1 MAKHLIIGLGGTG
14 GNVIC
19 EFRKR
24 IYEEYRAIDPQV
36 KDVFVDYLYVDSSKE
51 DLEGVDKDGK
61 KMDSFRKKWSI
72 LGEDVRLSPA
82 QTLFI
87 GGMEAAKL
95 DNLYRYN
102 NLNSFF
108 TEEDRRDTAKG
119 LDQIIGAGIGGQR
132 RRFGRLLFSNSMQQD
147 SFNERIRARVEALYS
162 KANKKGKNEEN
173 VTFHICA
180 GLGGGTGSG
189 TIIDAIAQIRKMFPH
204 TAENGP
210 YRICLYL
217 YIPEAL
223 KNSDR
228 DKEGYYRPNGYAAL
242 AELNALSVGAYQPI
256 DISDVQNISADKK
269 RLKESGFEAAYIYT
283 DHNGVGDSGNKYSL
297 DELSKISADFLFQ
310 KLFADISSRFEDN
323 ENVGSS
329 SEVVEGRPVH
339 SRKFLS
345 FGVKRLIYPETEIN
359 EYASYKFLYTSVM
372 QMIWGWPKGA
382 RYPVELSEEQVNVSP
397 NEIKGKDDSFAMR
410 GTLHITDTLL
420 KVDSEFFDKQIEA
433 AKTSQWKS
441 FKDYWE
447 SMADQQ
453 YNVLLKEDKN
463 TWLPTFRKR
472 MLGLY
477 SQYFRG
483 NGVQSFFSNCKRDK
497 GFLAD
502 ETINYIDS
510 YLMGQWKDGKR
521 SLAEIEKFVQ
531 ILIDDCRERFER
543 YDKSI
548 ADCRGRVNKYS
559 VKANE
564 LYAKFNKS
572 GFLSG
577 LFGLDAKTFAEY
589 KQCLIGY
596 YLNMTEIESYEFAK
610 ELMRS
615 IIDKLEG
622 LHTSVASLKD
632 TMISYAQS
640 VFELSESKCQKS
652 GNDDPHCEVKKIYD
666 AESIRD
672 LVDNFIHEEGKQK
685 ANTTALQSRLISQ
698 EPSLRELQKNMSS
711 EDEFAKV
718 WQDIPFN
725 LAKKRFDDYSIENK
739 SDKLLNTN
747 ILEQLSKQ
755 KSEVDKLEDYC
766 KDAMFLVKKNG
777 NEDGSDELA
786 EKMVQVWIPK
796 DDRFVEFREEL
807 IEKIKNIFEGKGF
820 KQGRINVFDTLPST
834 QIVILTGIGSI
845 PLRYVASVKKLKEEY
860 DKFVKDNVC
869 LYKLVHTESFKT
881 PLPSL
886 FNKTSEE
893 LKQELYRTL
902 LLVYSIPGIVGVE
915 TNQETGEQ
923 VNAVAKKKSEGKDYC
938 YCRADY
944 PDDFASDFMYL
955 GKTIRDTMERLSK
968 NEGNCILLRNL
979 VDEQLVGKYK
989 HNDKKAELRDT
1000 ISTFL
1005 RETILVEYDRNQVN
1019 EEFRKYVDAKDQ
1031 LFESELKE
1039 K

>member
-24 IYEEYRAIDPQV
+24 IYEEYKAIDPQV

-51 DLEGVDKDGK
+51 DLEGVDKEGK
-61 KMDSFRKKWSI
+61 KMDSFRKKWST
-72 LGEDVRLSPA
+72 LGGDVRLTPA

-95 DNLYRYN
+95 DNLHRYN
-102 NLNSFF
+102 NLKSFF
-108 TEEDRRDTAKG
+108 TEEDKKDTKAG

-147 SFNERIRARVEALYS
+147 SFNERIRARVEALHS
-162 KANKKGKNEEN
+162 KANKKGNNEGN

-204 TAENGP
+204 TDERQ

-223 KNSDR
+223 TNPDR

-242 AELNALSVGAYQPI
+242 AEINALSLGVYQPI
-256 DISDVQNISADKK
+256 DISDAQDISANEK

-283 DHNGVGDSGNKYSL
+283 DHNAVGNKYSL

-310 KLFADISSRFEDN
+310 KLFTGISPRFEDN

-329 SEVVEGRPVH
+329 PESIEGSNTPVH

-345 FGVKRLIYPETEIN
+345 FGVKRLIYPETEIH

-372 QMIWGWPKGA
+372 QMIWGWPKEA
-382 RYPVELSEEQVNVSP
+382 PYPVELSEEQVNVSP
-397 NEIKGKDDSFAMR
+397 NEIKGKDDNFAMR
-410 GTLHITDTLL
+410 ETLHITDARL
-420 KVDSEFFDKQIEA
+420 KVDSKYFDRYTEL
-433 AKTSQWKS
+433 AKKSQWKS

-447 SMADQQ
+447 SKADQT
-453 YNVLLKEDKN
+453 YNTLLKEDKN
-463 TWLPTFRKR
+463 TWLPTFRKT

-483 NGVQSFFSNCKRDK
+483 SGVQSFFLNCKSDK

-502 ETINYIDS
+502 ETVDYIDS
-510 YLMGQWKDGKR
+510 YLMGQWKDGKH
-521 SLAEIEKFVQ
+521 SLAEVEKFVR
-531 ILIDDCRERFER
+531 ILIDDCKERLQR
-543 YDKSI
+543 YDRSI
-548 ADCRGRVNKYS
+548 ADSRDYANKYS
-559 VKANE
+559 AKANE
-564 LYAKFNKS
+564 LFAKFNKS
-572 GFLSG
+572 GFLSS

-589 KQCLIGY
+589 KQCMIGY
-596 YLNMTEIESYEFAK
+596 YLNMTEIASYEFAK

-640 VFELSESKCQKS
+640 VFKLSESKCQES
-652 GNDDPHCEVKKIYD
+652 GNETHCEVNKIYD
-666 AESIRD
+666 SKSIRD
-672 LVDNFIHEEGKQK
+672 LVDNFIHEEDKQK
-685 ANTTALQSRLISQ
+685 ANTVELQSRLISQ
-698 EPSLRELQKNMSS
+698 EPCLHELQKNMSS

-718 WQDIPFN
+718 WQDLPFE
-725 LAKKRFDDYSIENK
+725 LAKRRFDDYSRENGK

-755 KSEVDKLEDYC
+755 KSELDKLEGYC
-766 KDAMFLVKKNG
+766 KDAMFLIQKNG
-777 NEDGSDELA
+777 NEDGSGA
-786 EKMVQVWIPK
+786 IATKMVQVGIPK
-796 DDRFVEFREEL
+796 DDRFIEFRAQL
-807 IEKIKNIFEGKGF
+807 IEKIKNIFEGQNFLFSEEK
-820 KQGRINVFDTLPST
+820 NVFDTLPST
-834 QIVILTGIGSI
+834 QIVILTGISAI
-845 PLRYVASVKKLKEEY
+845 PLRYVASVKDLKGYY
-860 DKFVKDNVC
+860 DMFVKNDIC
-869 LYKLVHTESFKT
+869 RYKLVHTESFKT
-881 PLPSL
+881 PLPPL
-886 FNKTSEE
+886 FDKTSEE

-923 VNAVAKKKSEGKDYC
+923 VNAVAKKQKDGKDYC

-989 HNDKKAELRDT
+989 HNDKKAELRNA
-1000 ISTFL
+1000 IKIFL
-1005 RETILVEYDRNQVN
+1005 GNTILVEYNGDKMN
-1019 EEFRKYVDAKDQ
+1019 EEFRRYVDAADK
-1031 LFESELKE
+1031 LSESELKE

>member
-24 IYEEYRAIDPQV
+24 IYEEYRTIDPKV
-36 KDVFVDYLYVDSSKE
+36 DNVFVDYLYVDSSKE
-51 DLEGVDKDGK
+51 DLEGVDKEGK
-61 KMDSFRKKWSI
+61 KMDSFRKKWST
-72 LGEDVRLSPA
+72 LGGDVRLSSA

-87 GGMEAAKL
+87 GGMEATKL
-95 DNLYRYN
+95 DNLHQYN
-102 NLNSFF
+102 NLNGFF

-147 SFNERIRARVEALYS
+147 SFNERIRARVETLHS
-162 KANKKGKNEEN
+162 KANKKGNNEGN

-204 TAENGP
+204 TKDGL

-242 AELNALSVGAYQPI
+242 AELNALDVDVYQPI
-256 DISDVQNISADKK
+256 DISNVRNVTADEK
-269 RLKESGFEAAYIYT
+269 RLKKSGFEAAYIYT
-283 DHNGVGDSGNKYSL
+283 DHNAVGNKYSL

-345 FGVKRLIYPETEIN
+345 FGVKRLIYPETEIH

-410 GTLHITDTLL
+410 ETLHITDTLL
-420 KVDSEFFDKQIEA
+420 KVDSKYFDKQV
-433 AKTSQWKS
+433 TRGTLWKS

-447 SMADQQ
+447 SLADQQ
-453 YNVLLKEDKN
+453 YNVFLKGDKN
-463 TWLPTFRKR
+463 TWLPAFRKK
-472 MLGLY
+472 MLELY
-477 SQYFRG
+477 SQSFRG
-483 NGVQSFFSNCKRDK
+483 NGVQSFFSNCKSEK

-531 ILIDDCRERFER
+531 ILIEDCKERFER
-543 YDKSI
+543 YDRSI

-564 LYAKFNKS
+564 LYAKFNKF
-572 GFLSG
+572 GLLSG

-589 KQCLIGY
+589 KQCMIGY
-596 YLNMTEIESYEFAK
+596 YLNMTEIASYEFAK

-622 LHTSVASLKD
+622 LHTSIASLKD

-640 VFELSESKCQKS
+640 VFELSESKCQES
-652 GNDDPHCEVKKIYD
+652 GNETHCEVNKIYD
-666 AESIRD
+666 SKSIRD
-672 LVDNFIHEEGKQK
+672 LVDNFIHEEDKQK
-685 ANTTALQSRLISQ
+685 ANTVELQSRLISQ

-725 LAKKRFDDYSIENK
+725 LAKKRFDDYSIGNK

-755 KSEVDKLEDYC
+755 KSELDKLEGYC
-766 KDAMFLVKKNG
+766 EDAMFLVQKSG
-777 NEDGSDELA
+777 TEDGSDKLA

-834 QIVILTGIGSI
+834 QIVILTGIASI
-845 PLRYVASVKKLKEEY
+845 PLRYVDSVKDLKECY
-860 DKFVKDNVC
+860 DGFVKDNVC

-902 LLVYSIPGIVGVE
+902 LLVYCIPGIVGVE

-955 GKTIRDTMERLSK
+955 GKTVRDTMDRLSK

-1000 ISTFL
+1000 INTFL

-1019 EEFRKYVDAKDQ
+1019 EEFRKYVGAKDQ

>member
-24 IYEEYRAIDPQV
+24 IYEEYKAIDPQV

-51 DLEGVDKDGK
+51 DLEGVDKEGK
-61 KMDSFRKKWSI
+61 KMDSFRKKWST
-72 LGEDVRLSPA
+72 LGGDVRLSSA
-82 QTLFI
+82 QNLFI

-95 DNLYRYN
+95 DNLHRYN
-102 NLNSFF
+102 NLKSFF
-108 TEEDRRDTAKG
+108 TEEDKKDTKAG

-147 SFNERIRARVEALYS
+147 SFNERIRARVEALHS
-162 KANKKGKNEEN
+162 KANKKGNNEGN

-204 TAENGP
+204 IDERQ

-223 KNSDR
+223 TNPDR

-242 AELNALSVGAYQPI
+242 AELNALSLGVYQPI
-256 DISDVQNISADKK
+256 DISDAQDISANEK

-283 DHNGVGDSGNKYSL
+283 DHNAVGNKYSL

-310 KLFADISSRFEDN
+310 KLFTGISPRFEDN

-329 SEVVEGRPVH
+329 PESIEGSNTPVH

-345 FGVKRLIYPETEIN
+345 FGVKRLIYPETEIH

-372 QMIWGWPKGA
+372 QMIWGWPKEA
-382 RYPVELSEEQVNVSP
+382 PYPVELSEEQVNVSP
-397 NEIKGKDDSFAMR
+397 NEIKGKDDNFAMR
-410 GTLHITDTLL
+410 ETLHITDARL
-420 KVDSEFFDKQIEA
+420 KVDSKYFDRYTEL
-433 AKTSQWKS
+433 AKKSQWKS

-447 SMADQQ
+447 SKADQT
-453 YNVLLKEDKN
+453 YNTLLKEDKN
-463 TWLPTFRKR
+463 TWLPTFRNT

-483 NGVQSFFSNCKRDK
+483 SGVQSFFLNCKSDK

-502 ETINYIDS
+502 ETVDYIDS
-510 YLMGQWKDGKR
+510 YLMGQWKDGKY
-521 SLAEIEKFVQ
+521 SLAEVEKFVR
-531 ILIDDCRERFER
+531 ILIDDCKERLQR
-543 YDKSI
+543 YDRSI
-548 ADCRGRVNKYS
+548 ADSRDYANKYS
-559 VKANE
+559 AKANE
-564 LYAKFNKS
+564 LFAKFNKS

-589 KQCLIGY
+589 KQCMIGY
-596 YLNMTEIESYEFAK
+596 YLNMTEIASYEFAK

-615 IIDKLEG
+615 VIDKLEG
-622 LHTSVASLKD
+622 LHTSVASLRD

-640 VFELSESKCQKS
+640 VFKLSESKCQES
-652 GNDDPHCEVKKIYD
+652 GNETHCEVNKIYD
-666 AESIRD
+666 SKSIRD
-672 LVDNFIHEEGKQK
+672 LVDNFIHEEDKQK
-685 ANTTALQSRLISQ
+685 ANTVELQSRLISQ
-698 EPSLRELQKNMSS
+698 EPYLHELQKNMSS

-718 WQDIPFN
+718 WQDLPFE
-725 LAKKRFDDYSIENK
+725 LAKRRFDDYSRENGK

-755 KSEVDKLEDYC
+755 KSELDKLEGYC
-766 KDAMFLVKKNG
+766 KDAMFLIQKNG
-777 NEDGSDELA
+777 NEDGSGA
-786 EKMVQVWIPK
+786 IATKMVQVGIPK
-796 DDRFVEFREEL
+796 DDRFVEFRAEL
-807 IEKIKNIFEGKGF
+807 IEKIKNIFEGQNFLFSEEK
-820 KQGRINVFDTLPST
+820 NVFDTLPST
-834 QIVILTGIGSI
+834 QIVILTGISAI
-845 PLRYVASVKKLKEEY
+845 PLRYVASVKDLKGYY
-860 DKFVKDNVC
+860 DMFVNDIC
-869 LYKLVHTESFKT
+869 RYKLVHTESFKK
-881 PLPSL
+881 PLPPL
-886 FNKTSEE
+886 FDKTSEE

-923 VNAVAKKKSEGKDYC
+923 VNAVAKKKSGEKDYC

-955 GKTIRDTMERLSK
+955 GKTVRDTMERLSK
-968 NEGNCILLRNL
+968 NEGNCILLCNL

-989 HNDKKAELRDT
+989 HNNKKAELRDA
-1000 ISTFL
+1000 IMTFL
-1005 RETILVEYDRNQVN
+1005 KQTLLREYDGDQTNT
-1019 EEFRKYVDAKDQ
+1019 EFRRYVAAKDK

>member
-24 IYEEYRAIDPQV
+24 IYEEYKAIDPQV

-51 DLEGVDKDGK
+51 DLEGVDKEGK
-61 KMDSFRKKWSI
+61 KMDSFRKKWST
-72 LGEDVRLSPA
+72 LGEDVRLTPA

-95 DNLYRYN
+95 ENLHKYN

-108 TEEDRRDTAKG
+108 TEGDRRDTAKG

-147 SFNERIRARVEALYS
+147 SFNERIRIRVGELHS
-162 KANKKGKNEEN
+162 KAHKKGNNEGN

-189 TIIDAIAQIRKMFPH
+189 TIIDAIAQIRKMFPPSGK
-204 TAENGP
+204 EQQ

-223 KNSDR
+223 QNSDR

-242 AELNALSVGAYQPI
+242 AEINALSLGVYQPI
-256 DISDVQNISADKK
+256 DISDARDISANEK
-269 RLKESGFEAAYIYT
+269 RLKESRFEAAYIYT
-283 DHNGVGDSGNKYSL
+283 DHNDAGNWYSL
-297 DELSKISADFLFQ
+297 DELPKISADFLFQ
-310 KLFADISSRFEDN
+310 KLCAEISSRFEDN

-329 SEVVEGRPVH
+329 PESIEGSNTPVH

-345 FGVKRLIYPETEIN
+345 FGVKRLIYPETEIH

-382 RYPVELSEEQVNVSP
+382 LYPAELSKQQVNVSP
-397 NEIKGKDDSFAMR
+397 NEIKGKDDNFAMR
-410 GTLHITDTLL
+410 ETLHITDTLL
-420 KVDSEFFDKQIEA
+420 KVDSEYFDKYAEL
-433 AKTSQWKS
+433 AKKSQWKS

-447 SMADQQ
+447 SKADQT
-453 YNVLLKEDKN
+453 YNTLLKEDKN
-463 TWLPTFRKR
+463 TWLPTFRKT
-472 MLGLY
+472 MFGLY

-483 NGVQSFFSNCKRDK
+483 SGVHSFFLNCKSDK

-510 YLMGQWKDGKR
+510 YLMGQWKDGNR
-521 SLAEIEKFVQ
+521 SLAEVEKFVR
-531 ILIDDCRERFER
+531 ILIDDCKERFER
-543 YDKSI
+543 YDRSI
-548 ADCRGRVNKYS
+548 ADCRGRAGKYS
-559 VKANE
+559 TKANE
-564 LYAKFNKS
+564 LYAKFNNKS

-577 LFGLDAKTFAEY
+577 LFGLDAKIFAEY

-596 YLNMTEIESYEFAK
+596 FLNMTEFESYEFAQ

-622 LHTSVASLKD
+622 LHTSIASLKG

-640 VFELSESKCQKS
+640 VFNLSESKCQES
-652 GNDDPHCEVKKIYD
+652 GNDPLCEVNKIYD
-666 AESIRD
+666 AKSIRD
-672 LVDNFIHEEGKQK
+672 LVDNFIHEEDKQK
-685 ANTTALQSRLISQ
+685 ANTNALQSRLISQ

-711 EDEFAKV
+711 EDKFAKV
-718 WQDIPFN
+718 WQNLPFD
-725 LAKKRFDDYSIENK
+725 LAKNRFDDYSRENK

-755 KSEVDKLEDYC
+755 KSEVDKLENYC
-766 KDAMFLVKKNG
+766 KEAIFLVQKSG
-777 NEDGSDELA
+777 TEDGSDKLA
-786 EKMVQVWIPK
+786 EKMVQVGIPK

-820 KQGRINVFDTLPST
+820 KREKINVFDTLPST
-834 QIVILTGIGSI
+834 QIVILTGITSI
-845 PLRYVASVKKLKEEY
+845 PLRYVASVKDLKEEY
-860 DKFVKDNVC
+860 DKFVKDSIC
-869 LYKLVHTESFKT
+869 RYKLVHTESFKT
-881 PLPSL
+881 PLPPL
-886 FNKTSEE
+886 FDKTSEE

-923 VNAVAKKKSEGKDYC
+923 VNAVAKKKSGEKDYC

-955 GKTIRDTMERLSK
+955 GKTVRDTMERLSK

-979 VDEQLVGKYK
+979 VDKQLVDKYK
-989 HNDKKAELRDT
+989 HNDKKAELRNA
-1000 ISTFL
+1000 IQTFL
-1005 RETILVEYDRNQVN
+1005 GNTILVEYDRNQVN
-1019 EEFRKYVDAKDQ
+1019 EEFRKYVGAKDQ